1 MCAFIPQG
9 ERSPRGLSG
18 PRGEEGCW
26 GARGRKVSVTLTC
39 GILSL
44 SLFYPLSLRK
54 ILILQHSCDVFTLS
68 HREGFLEVEVEPEKR
83 NPM

>member
-1 MCAFIPQG
+1 M
-9 ERSPRGLSG
+9 
-18 PRGEEGCW
+18 
-26 GARGRKVSVTLTC
+26 SVTLTC

-44 SLFYPLSLRK
+44 SLFYPLSLTK
-54 ILILQHSCDVFTLS
+54 ILILQHSCGVFTLS